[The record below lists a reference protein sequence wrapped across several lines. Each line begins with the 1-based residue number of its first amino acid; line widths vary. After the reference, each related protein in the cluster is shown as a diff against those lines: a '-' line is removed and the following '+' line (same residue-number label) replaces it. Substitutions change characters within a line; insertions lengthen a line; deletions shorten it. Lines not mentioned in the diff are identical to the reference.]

1 MFGSS
6 FKPPQSLAG
15 RIPAAPRPTT
25 SLQKMSHSLPLVF
38 HLLIT
43 GIYFTI
49 ALTVSILTHIID
61 GPLLSSWT
69 MMTTIAHSFMKAVL
83 STHSPQGRHSFDIVR
98 FATGFKLPKFLFGA
112 DIKETS
118 ITVENSD
125 ILSDAVKEA
134 LQVKGK
140 LNFEPEMQ
148 SVRTIEGEWVR
159 DKDSVNDNVI
169 LYLHGGAHIFMSP
182 HTHRAIT
189 TRVSKH
195 TKSAVFVPNYR
206 LAPENPFPSAIEDA
220 LACYLA
226 LTQPEGVLL
235 SKSRFNQET
244 QVVSNTRVFLMGDS
258 SGGCLCLQLL
268 QVLRE
273 LNLPMPAGAILLSP
287 FLDHKMESS
296 SWHTNW
302 NTDFLSLDMK
312 GVKWAVEIY
321 SNGIELGHSAISP
334 IYANLQDFPPIL
346 IQSGD
351 SEVVSD
357 DALRFYQ
364 LATTA
369 GSQVE
374 LQLYRH
380 MFHVF
385 HTFPFLKES
394 EVAFMKISSFVES
407 QKGELESDSG
417 ISIENY
423 KDETPSVSNI
433 YLIDGQ
439 GKTDIY
445 TKI

>member
-6 FKPPQSLAG
+6 FNPPKSLAG
-15 RIPAAPRPTT
+15 RIPMAPRPTT
-25 SLQKMSHSLPLVF
+25 SLQKLSHSLPLLF
-38 HLLIT
+38 HFVIT
-43 GIYFTI
+43 LVYFAI
-49 ALTVSILTHIID
+49 SLSVSILTHLID

-69 MMTTIAHSFMKAVL
+69 MTTTVAHSFMKAVL
-83 STHSPQGRHSFDIVR
+83 STHSPQGRHSFGIVR
-98 FATGFKLPKFLFGA
+98 FATGFKLPKFLFDA

-118 ITVENSD
+118 ITIENSN

-140 LNFEPEMQ
+140 LHFEPELD
-148 SVRTIEGEWVR
+148 SVRTVEGEWVR
-159 DKDSVNDNVI
+159 DKDAVDDNVI

-195 TKSAVFVPNYR
+195 SKSAVFVPDYR

-287 FLDHKMESS
+287 FLDHSKNCLNIEMESS

-321 SNGIELGHSAISP
+321 SNGVEL
-334 IYANLQDFPPIL
+334 
-346 IQSGD
+346 QSGD

-357 DALRFYQ
+357 DALRFYD
-364 LATTA
+364 LATAA

-394 EVAFMKISSFVES
+394 KVAFKRMSMFVES
-407 QKGELESDSG
+407 QKGEVESDSG
-417 ISIENY
+417 ISVENY
-423 KDETPSVSNI
+423 KEDCVASSNI
-433 YLIDGQ
+433 YLIDGHGNTQ
-439 GKTDIY
+439 LY
-445 TKI
+445 VNSH